1 MRYTVPDGIPVLSAG
16 RHRRPRKGACF
27 MEFAS
32 YLAGERWSD
41 HPSCTH
47 PLLAGLART
56 VNDLIDDA
64 HRSEL
69 VPLIPDVVGVTGDDL
84 AIDVTI
90 AARAAV
96 AALPVVSMEYQ
107 RALAVGLVTTDRIAT
122 TLDHPSIPALRA
134 DIARVL
140 VRVPEAASWAG
151 HFTEGT
157 SVVEARIFRKLSA
170 PRIVAYAGRG
180 IALAVIMDPDD
191 RLVAL
196 LRQCIADTRMLTG
209 HATPDAAGHPAG
221 SSYDTGSAAA
231 RKSTVRDQASAEAS
245 AS

>member
-1 MRYTVPDGIPVLSAG
+1 MLSVG
-16 RHRRPRKGACF
+16 RHRRARKGACF

-56 VNDLIDDA
+56 VNDLVDND
-64 HRSEL
+64 HRAEL
-69 VPLIPDVVGVTGDDL
+69 VPMIPDVIGVTGEDL

-90 AARAAV
+90 AARAAM

-107 RALAVGLVTTDRIAT
+107 RALAVGLVTTDRIAA
-122 TLDHPSIPALRA
+122 TLDHPSMPALRA
-134 DIARVL
+134 DIASVL
-140 VRVPEAASWAG
+140 TLVPDAASWAG

-180 IALAVIMDPDD
+180 IATAIVMDPDT
-191 RLVAL
+191 RLVEL
-196 LRQCIADTRMLTG
+196 LRRCIVDTRMLTG
-209 HATPDAAGHPAG
+209 R
-221 SSYDTGSAAA
+221 TGREDLGAERYADEVVPRGRFSARNA
-231 RKSTVRDQASAEAS
+231 TVRDHA
-245 AS
+245 